1 MSIYIFY
8 YIALK
13 SYMLTC
19 IIFNFFIRFMNI
31 NNMYNYN
38 CYKIFNLRYRGILK
52 RKEKERKKLLLTLQR
67 LKCI

>member
-1 MSIYIFY
+1 
-8 YIALK
+8 
-13 SYMLTC
+13 MLTC